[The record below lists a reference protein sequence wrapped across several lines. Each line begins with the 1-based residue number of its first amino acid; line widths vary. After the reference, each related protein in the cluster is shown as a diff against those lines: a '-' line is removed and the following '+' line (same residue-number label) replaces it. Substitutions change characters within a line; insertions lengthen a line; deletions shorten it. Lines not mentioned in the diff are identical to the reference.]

1 MTVITKRKKWQNK
14 KNRVSYKINNVLK
27 VPKIVIFRSNKNI
40 SVQLIDNKSNSTICS
55 CSSLDKDISSLISK
69 SKNKTDIS
77 KIVAENMS
85 KKIKSNKIDK
95 IVFDRSGY
103 RFHGR
108 VKVIADTLKENGISI

>member
-1 MTVITKRKKWQNK
+1 MSVISKRKKWQGK
-14 KNRVSYKINNVLK
+14 KSRISYKIDNVLK
-27 VPKIVIFRSNKNI
+27 VPKVIIFRSNKNI
-40 SVQLIDNKSNSTICS
+40 SVQLIDNNTNSTICS
-55 CSSLDKDISSLISK
+55 SSSLDKDISSLISK
-69 SKNKTDIS
+69 GKNKTDIS

-85 KKIKSNKIDK
+85 KKLKSKKIDK